1 MQPSEKSSAEARY
14 VAPRAAEPSFTAD
27 GFLALHATLF
37 ESSAGIVGQIRHA
50 ALSWNERHF
59 AHVPMIISSLEQH
72 FANLVKVGD
81 LKALS
86 RDAFFD
92 RLAYHV
98 SELHAISP
106 FRVGNRRTLARH
118 AEQLAHAV
126 GYAVQTSGHSK
137 NIWDEVLTLSFVH
150 KDHRG
155 IANLLKGV
163 AIPVDFFPDSII
175 GTSGLPQLP
184 DRDASLGRDALL
196 ARRYQRPIA
205 RAKREVEDYLPEAQD
220 QAMAAVIKLTND
232 AASSRSQLTPA
243 LQVLAYLRHP
253 NGPIFQAAMLDAI
266 NFGAITPAISAEDS
280 ALERVREIGTA
291 ISVGIAQQTRG
302 SLEFLI
308 ETVRVPE
315 YSVRGSPHQDRL
327 AAQFLSNTAEQN
339 HADPR
344 LAACQRAVDDISAKA
359 KRNRTSNPKRVAAK
373 IDQTRREIAARIRSG
388 DMMVA
393 DVRTDSNARFAS
405 VG

>member
-1 MQPSEKSSAEARY
+1 MQPSEKSSAKPSY

-27 GFLALHATLF
+27 SFVALHATLF
-37 ESSAGIVGQIRHA
+37 ESSAGIAGQIRHT

-72 FANLVKVGD
+72 FANLAKVDD
-81 LKALS
+81 LKVLS

-92 RLAYHV
+92 RLAYHI

-106 FRVGNRRTLARH
+106 FRIGNRRTLARH
-118 AEQLAHAV
+118 AEQMANVV
-126 GYAVQTSGHSK
+126 GYAVQTSGHNK

-155 IANLLKGV
+155 IACLLKGV
-163 AIPVDFFPDSII
+163 PIPVDLFPESII
-175 GTSGLPQLP
+175 GASGLPQLP
-184 DRDASLGRDALL
+184 DRDVSPDRRAWLG
-196 ARRYQRPIA
+196 RRYQRPIV
-205 RAKREVEDYLPEAQD
+205 RAKREVEDYLPEAQG
-220 QAMAAVIKLTND
+220 QAMAAVVKLTND
-232 AASSRSQLTPA
+232 AAAPRSLLTPA

-266 NFGAITPAISAEDS
+266 NFGAITPDLSAEDS
-280 ALERVREIGTA
+280 ALERVREIATA
-291 ISVGIAQQTRG
+291 ISVAIAQQTRG

-327 AAQFLSNTAEQN
+327 AAQFLTNTAEQN

-359 KRNRTSNPKRVAAK
+359 KRNRTSNPKRIAAK
-373 IDQTRREIAARIRSG
+373 IDQTRREIAAQIRSG

-393 DVRTDSNARFAS
+393 DVKADANARLAR
-405 VG
+405 VC

>member
-1 MQPSEKSSAEARY
+1 MQPSEKSSAEAGF
-14 VAPRAAEPSFTAD
+14 VAPRAAESSFTAD

-37 ESSAGIVGQIRHA
+37 ESSAGIAGQIRDT

-59 AHVPMIISSLEQH
+59 AHVPMIISSLEQR
-72 FANLVKVGD
+72 FANLAKVDD

-92 RLAYHV
+92 RLAYHI
-98 SELHAISP
+98 SELHAIAP
-106 FRVGNRRTLARH
+106 FRMGNRRTLARH
-118 AEQLAHAV
+118 AEQIAHAA
-126 GYAVQTSGHSK
+126 GYVVQTSGPSK
-137 NIWDEVLTLSFVH
+137 NIWDEVLTVSFVH

-163 AIPVDFFPDSII
+163 PIPVDFFPESII
-175 GTSGLPQLP
+175 GASGLPQLP
-184 DRDASLGRDALL
+184 DRVASQG
-196 ARRYQRPIA
+196 RRYLRTIGH
-205 RAKREVEDYLPEAQD
+205 AKREVEDYLPEAQD

-232 AASSRSQLTPA
+232 AAASCSQLTPA
-243 LQVLAYLRHP
+243 LQVLAYLRHS
-253 NGPIFQAAMLDAI
+253 NGPIFQVAMLDAI

-308 ETVRVPE
+308 ETVHVPE
-315 YSVRGSPHQDRL
+315 YGVRGSPHQDRL
-327 AAQFLSNTAEQN
+327 AARFLSNTAEQN

-393 DVRTDSNARFAS
+393 DVRTDPNARFANI
-405 VG
+405 G